1 MGEACA
7 DHR

>member
-7 DHR
+7 DYR